1 MIEYMQ
7 VELED
12 RLGALLS
19 WFKGRKS
26 ALVALSGGV
35 DSALVAYAAYNSLR
49 DRALAVTAD
58 YSSLSRDELE
68 IAESIAREIGIR
80 HRVIT
85 YDQLSNE
92 GFINNDPMRCFYCR
106 DMLARHLRAI
116 ALQEGIEVIVDGTNA
131 DDIREYRPG
140 LKAMHMHGV
149 MSPLLELGI
158 GKDEVRALA
167 RYVGLSVHDKPSES
181 CLASRVAYGTS
192 ISRERLGMVE
202 SAEHVVKSIF
212 NVRQVRVRLHEHGN
226 YIIARIEVGRDE
238 RKLLFDEEKLDR
250 LDSILKSIGFTHVS
264 IDAKGYK
271 SGSLNVIQ

>member
-1 MIEYMQ
+1 MIKYMH
-7 VELED
+7 VTLED
-12 RLGALLS
+12 RLEALLS
-19 WFKGRKS
+19 WFKDKKS

-35 DSALVAYAAYNSLR
+35 DSALVAYAAYSTLK

-58 YSSLSRDELE
+58 YSSLSRYELE
-68 IAESIAREIGIR
+68 IAESVSREIGIR

-85 YDQLSNE
+85 YDQLSDE
-92 GFINNDPMRCFYCR
+92 RFINNDPMRCFHCR
-106 DMLARHLRAI
+106 DMLARHLRGI
-116 ALQEGIEVIVDGTNA
+116 AMQEGIEVIVDGTNA
-131 DDIREYRPG
+131 DDTREYRPG
-140 LKAMHMHGV
+140 LKAMHMHGI
-149 MSPLLELGI
+149 MSPLLQLGI

-181 CLASRVAYGTS
+181 CLASRVAYGIS
-192 ISRERLGMVE
+192 ISRERLEMVE
-202 SAEHVVKSIF
+202 SAEYAVKSIF
-212 NVRQVRVRLHEHGN
+212 NVRQVRVRLHEHGK

-250 LDSILKSIGFTHVS
+250 LDYILKSIGFTHVS